1 MEVEKFNSLSLE
13 EWPTLTQP
21 VVKKCEFDLT
31 IPFHRLPLLVQVQV
45 VQTMGLKDWINLAMT
60 SKRNERVL
68 KLARIKTESPCVE
81 ICLNACIKFSS
92 LKLNL
97 CYDNMHWKTKKWE
110 MMNKEDMKSWLNGLN
125 SSMIEN
131 AAILYQKM
139 QNVFVFPNNLTIDF
153 CTDFPRKATI
163 RELLSNPGMKN
174 WKDLTIYGKTIS
186 SEDLRMIMDT
196 ATLHRTF
203 NSAVEKMPLGF
214 KHENAFRF
222 FHQIYHDA
230 RWVKME
236 DLYGLR
242 NLVYVSLYRNLF
254 THEQLKSFV
263 NYWVNSEVDMFS
275 VIQIETDPLNFE
287 NLIDGFH
294 GLQGSGPN
302 SELFF
307 TLSKSSS
314 KMREQTMLRI
324 SYDVMEKCLLLEA
337 WYVDEKY
344 TPSENDEEN
353 KKFEN
358 VGLILT
364 LLRKKKK
371 LEDLREEASEE
382 AKLKVNKKINKL
394 IAALSELN
402 VIFINGKATHELF

>member
-1 MEVEKFNSLSLE
+1 
-13 EWPTLTQP
+13 
-21 VVKKCEFDLT
+21 
-31 IPFHRLPLLVQVQV
+31 
-45 VQTMGLKDWINLAMT
+45 MGLKDWINLAMT

-81 ICLNACIKFSS
+81 ICLYACIKFSS

-97 CYDNMHWKTKKWE
+97 CYDTMHWKTNKWE
-110 MMNKEDMKSWLNGLN
+110 MMTKEDMKSWLNGLN
-125 SSMIEN
+125 SSMIKN

-163 RELLSNPGMKN
+163 RELLSNQVMKN
-174 WKDLTIYGKTIS
+174 WKDLTIYGKKVS
-186 SEDLRMIMDT
+186 SEDLKMIMET
-196 ATLHRTF
+196 ATSLRTF
-203 NSAVEKMPLGF
+203 NSAVEKMPSNF
-214 KHENAFRF
+214 QHENAFK
-222 FHQIYHDA
+222 FHYQIYDDA

-242 NLVYVSLYRNLF
+242 DLVYVSLYRNLF

-263 NYWVNSEVDMFS
+263 NYWVNSKVDMFS
-275 VIQIETDPLNFE
+275 QIRIETDPLNFE
-287 NLIDGFH
+287 NLINGLH

-314 KMREQTMLRI
+314 KRREQTMLRI

-337 WYVDEKY
+337 WYIDEKY
-344 TPSENDEEN
+344 TPSENEEEN

-358 VGLILT
+358 VGKILT
-364 LLRKKKK
+364 LLHKKKK
-371 LEDLREEASEE
+371 LEDLLEVSNEE
-382 AKLKVNKKINKL
+382 AKMELNKKINKL